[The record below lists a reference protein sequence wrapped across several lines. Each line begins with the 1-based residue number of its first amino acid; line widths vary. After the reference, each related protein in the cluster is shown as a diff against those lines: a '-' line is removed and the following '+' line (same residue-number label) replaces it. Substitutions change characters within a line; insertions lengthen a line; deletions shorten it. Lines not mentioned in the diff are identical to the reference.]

1 MPRIGKM
8 RRAWNLGEML
18 QRASGEYNVTPWDAL
33 LIEVRRAAYRTAW
46 IDQRLE
52 EEISRERQL
61 AHEVGEAE
69 RLMQAAEVRRWL
81 AESRKE
87 RAHMARVS
95 KAAVD
100 AGLAERYVQSIEIEA
115 RLIAQVLERSISVL
129 DLTYEEKQ
137 RVALELR
144 DALQDVTAE
153 LHARHSAVKAINQGS
168 GSVIS

>member
-1 MPRIGKM
+1 MPRISKL
-8 RRAWNLGEML
+8 RRAWDLGEML
-18 QRASGEYNVTPWDAL
+18 QRASGEYDVTPWDAL

-61 AHEVGEAE
+61 THEAGEAE

-87 RAHMARVS
+87 RAHLVRVS

-100 AGLAERYVQSIEIEA
+100 AGLAERYVQSVEIEA
-115 RLIAQVLERSISVL
+115 RLIAQVLERSIDRKNV
-129 DLTYEEKQ
+129 
-137 RVALELR
+137 V
-144 DALQDVTAE
+144 
-153 LHARHSAVKAINQGS
+153 
-168 GSVIS
+168 